1 MYPVGKPA
9 NGLIGGTEKY
19 LHELACGLSKKHQVH
34 VITPDLEAEEQ
45 RAATLW
51 YWPPT
56 HHPTKAD
63 VVIAFHNLA
72 DLDYD
77 SDLLIFAPNGIGAD
91 TAGLEADVDA
101 VATFSE
107 CHSDLI
113 AKTTS
118 IPREKCVLTGLGVD
132 LAPYPLE
139 DQSVP
144 GRIYVANA
152 PERGLWHVLDIFD
165 LVKKEVPHATL
176 HVGYDFDR
184 SFEQHRWGQSAL
196 AEMFWEM
203 KGRIENTPGIVNLG
217 ALSPEGVILQQI
229 ECAVHVWPSEPP
241 NAGAQTW
248 GLTQMEC
255 AAAGAA
261 LVLSD
266 VESFGEV
273 FREGAFVLPP
283 VGRYYQAEER
293 RIDAEDYADVVV
305 KLMTDPKF
313 YALQRRKAQRM
324 AAKHTWRSCLARW
337 NAMLERLT
345 EGVE

>member
-1 MYPVGKPA
+1 MRP
-9 NGLIGGTEKY
+9 
-19 LHELACGLSKKHQVH
+19 H
-34 VITPDLEAEEQ
+34 
-45 RAATLW
+45 
-51 YWPPT
+51 
-56 HHPTKAD
+56 
-63 VVIAFHNLA
+63 
-72 DLDYD
+72 
-77 SDLLIFAPNGIGAD
+77 
-91 TAGLEADVDA
+91 
-101 VATFSE
+101 
-107 CHSDLI
+107 
-113 AKTTS
+113 
-118 IPREKCVLTGLGVD
+118 LTGLGVD

-196 AEMFWEM
+196 AEMLWEC
-203 KGRIENTPGIVNLG
+203 KQRIDCTPGIVNLG

-229 ECAVHVWPSEPP
+229 ECQVHVWPSEPP
-241 NAGAQTW
+241 NAGAQTH
-248 GLTQMEC
+248 GLSQVEI

-266 VESFGEV
+266 VEAFGEI
-273 FREGAFVLPP
+273 FREGATVLP
-283 VGRYYQAEER
+283 VIGRYYQAAER
-293 RIDAEDYADVVV
+293 RIEAEDYSDVVV

-324 AAKHTWRSCLARW
+324 AAKHTWRACIQRW
-337 NAMLERLT
+337 NAMLERLS
-345 EGVE
+345 EGVEK